1 MKGRSIGILAPHQFI
16 PPKNGGHWGCFN
28 FCEFLGRETDVVC
41 ICTEGNDHPE
51 DASAIF
57 DVGAHVEKAYVDAWP
72 RDPAGVG

>member
-1 MKGRSIGILAPHQFI
+1 MPFFVNLDRKAVIAR
-16 PPKNGGHWGCFN
+16 
-28 FCEFLGRETDVVC
+28 LGSD
-41 ICTEGNDHPE
+41 PE